1 MNQERMCE
9 VLRYPIVS
17 EKSTMVAERN
27 KQIVFVIASDA
38 TKSEVK
44 TAVEKIFSVRVLS
57 VQVLNVRGKEK
68 RFGRTL
74 GRQSDKR
81 KAYVRLHADDDI
93 DFSKALDA

>member
-17 EKSTMVAERN
+17 EKSTMVAERS

-68 RFGRTL
+68 RFGRAL

>member
-17 EKSTMVAERN
+17 EKSTMVAERS